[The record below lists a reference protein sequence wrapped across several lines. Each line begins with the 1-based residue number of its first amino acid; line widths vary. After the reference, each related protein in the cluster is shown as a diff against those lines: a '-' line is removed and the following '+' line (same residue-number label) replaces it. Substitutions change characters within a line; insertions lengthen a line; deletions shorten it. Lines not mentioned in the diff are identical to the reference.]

1 MFYLFLFL
9 FFTICTVATILTAMI
24 ALDMN
29 REHNERAV
37 SAVLWIFCGVYA
49 IVAGATVAE
58 AVVF

>member
-9 FFTICTVATILTAMI
+9 FFIICIAATILTAIM

-29 REHNERAV
+29 RDRNERMV
-37 SAVLWIFCGVYA
+37 SVVLWVFCGVYA
-49 IVAGATVAE
+49 IVAGATLAE